1 VHVAASTYFVM
12 NDAEVNFDQSIFQ
25 GFIDFERLY
34 ELVVGVV
41 HDQRLNSVI
50 VGNFVES
57 VDYIFW
63 YGPSFSVFVKLAFI
77 YEWYYQ

>member
-1 VHVAASTYFVM
+1 LFWHRSERVVHVAASTYFVM

-41 HDQRLNSVI
+41 FYFYSYNLSLRQS
-50 VGNFVES
+50 
-57 VDYIFW
+57 
-63 YGPSFSVFVKLAFI
+63 A
-77 YEWYYQ
+77 